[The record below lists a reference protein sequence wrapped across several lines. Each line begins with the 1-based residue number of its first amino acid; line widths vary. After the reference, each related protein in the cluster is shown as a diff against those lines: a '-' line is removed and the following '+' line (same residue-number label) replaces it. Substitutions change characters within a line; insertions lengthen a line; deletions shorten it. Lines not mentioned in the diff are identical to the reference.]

1 LRRCDTSGFVVSVMM
16 SCGTLNDFHV
26 PVAMGIMLLFK
37 LGRSDRT
44 AVEQTE
50 I

>member
-1 LRRCDTSGFVVSVMM
+1 MM